1 MIYDSLNAA
10 VFARI
15 PARATRILDIGC
27 GAGALGGALKERHPC
42 EVVGVTYSNDEAE
55 SARQRLDRVEVAD
68 LNGFAPRQ
76 LGLFDCIVCSHVL
89 EHLLQPER
97 LLRELAECL
106 LPGGVIVVAL
116 PNVLFW
122 KQRLQ
127 FLRGRFRY
135 TDGGLMD
142 RTHFRFFDWM
152 TASALITDAGL
163 VVSDGIADGGFPLSS
178 RLGAKASAAVDR
190 SALRRFPGLFGFQF
204 VFVAG
209 NAGSH

>member
-27 GAGALGGALKERHPC
+27 GAGTLGGALKERHPC

-116 PNVLFW
+116 PTVLFW
-122 KQRLQ
+122 KQ
-127 FLRGRFRY
+127 
-135 TDGGLMD
+135 MD